1 MEEETME
8 KDKTVYSIGQIL
20 TYTQDVEAH
29 KVLSDK
35 SEVIK
40 KGTKIIV
47 GADGFVR
54 YPDGS
59 IQKLSDDIEVSGYS
73 TEGIASFILN
83 HLCCHS
89 YGFSE
94 MLEEW
99 NEDITEESLKEHIAD
114 ALEELGMYDQY
125 RK

>member
-1 MEEETME
+1 ME

-20 TYTQDVEAH
+20 TYTQDVETHRA
-29 KVLSDK
+29 LSDTP
-35 SEVIK
+35 EIIK
-40 KGTKIIV
+40 KGTKVIV
-47 GADGFVR
+47 GVDGFVR

-83 HLCCHS
+83 HLCRNA

-94 MLEEW
+94 MIEEW
-99 NEDITEESLKEHIAD
+99 EDDITEESLKEHIAD
-114 ALEELGMYDQY
+114 ALEELGMYDHTGN
-125 RK
+125 RS

>member
-1 MEEETME
+1 MDN
-8 KDKTVYSIGQIL
+8 DKIIYGIGQIL
-20 TYTQDVEAH
+20 TYTQDVETH
-29 KVLSDK
+29 RVLSDK
-35 SEVIK
+35 PEIIK

-59 IQKLSDDIEVSGYS
+59 IQKLDEDVEVSGYS
-73 TEGIASFILN
+73 TEGLASFIFTYLRN
-83 HLCCHS
+83 NV

-99 NEDITEESLKEHIAD
+99 EEDITEDHIKENIAD
-114 ALEELGMYDQY
+114 ALEELGMYDY
-125 RK
+125 TGNRS